1 VVPALLKSRAFGVGI
16 IECTAHES
24 VAVGAIL
31 GFPSPSTRLRRQA
44 NENHGCALTVMPNK
58 RLRSDKTGPMGM
70 QPAAHGPTAPTQML
84 PIMGGAKGGMEREPE
99 DETKTPAA
107 EKKQRTRT
115 DGIRA
120 ARAKITRRNSLRKQ
134 RAAQKS

>member
-1 VVPALLKSRAFGVGI
+1 
-16 IECTAHES
+16 
-24 VAVGAIL
+24 
-31 GFPSPSTRLRRQA
+31 
-44 NENHGCALTVMPNK
+44 MPNK

-70 QPAAHGPTAPTQML
+70 QPADHGPTAPTQML
-84 PIMGGAKGGMEREPE
+84 PIMGGAKGGMEIEPK

-115 DGIRA
+115 DAIRA
-120 ARAKITRRNSLRKQ
+120 ARAKITRRNSLQKQ